1 MTMVS
6 VVTGA
11 GSGIGR
17 ACAELLAH
25 RGSHVICVGRR
36 PAPLADTVDTLGG
49 AGEVVSADVS
59 TDEGIAAVA
68 HAVGERKV
76 SALIHA
82 AGRESVTA
90 FSATTRAEFDAVLAT
105 NLAAPFFLTR
115 ELAARLGENASVVF
129 VSSMS
134 AGSGRERHA
143 AYGAAKAAL
152 IGLTRNLAVELAP
165 SVRVNCI
172 CPGATVTPMLQAF
185 LADFYGSNPSEELA
199 QTMLADAK
207 RLLLGRAADP
217 GEIAATAVHMALD
230 ATAMTG
236 SVVMVDLGYTAR

>member
-1 MTMVS
+1 MTVVS

-17 ACAELLAH
+17 ACAELLAQ
-25 RGSHVICVGRR
+25 RGTHVICVGRR
-36 PAPLADTVDTLGG
+36 PVPLTDTVDAMGG

-59 TDEGIAAVA
+59 TDEGIAAVVR
-68 HAVGERKV
+68 AVGERNV
-76 SALIHA
+76 SALIHG
-82 AGRESVTA
+82 AGRESVTP
-90 FSATTRAEFDAVLAT
+90 FTATTRAEFSAVVAT
-105 NLAAPFFLTR
+105 NLMGPFFLTR
-115 ELAARLGENASVVF
+115 ELAPCFGENASVVF

-134 AGSGRERHA
+134 AESGRDRHA
-143 AYGAAKAAL
+143 AYGASKAAL

-172 CPGATVTPMLQAF
+172 CPGATVTPMLQEF
-185 LADFYGSNPSEELA
+185 LADYYGSNPSEELA
-199 QTMLADAK
+199 QTMLADAR

-217 GEIAATAVHMALD
+217 GEIAATAVHIALD

-236 SVVMVDLGYTAR
+236 SVVTVDLGYTAR

>member
-1 MTMVS
+1 MTVVS

-17 ACAELLAH
+17 ACAELLAQ
-25 RGSHVICVGRR
+25 RGTHVICVGRR
-36 PAPLADTVDTLGG
+36 PVPLTDTVDAMGG

-59 TDEGIAAVA
+59 TDEGIAAVVR
-68 HAVGERKV
+68 AVGERNV
-76 SALIHA
+76 SALIHG
-82 AGRESVTA
+82 AGRESVTP
-90 FSATTRAEFDAVLAT
+90 FTATTRAEFSAVVAT
-105 NLAAPFFLTR
+105 NLMGPFFLTR
-115 ELAARLGENASVVF
+115 ELAPRFGENASVVF

-134 AGSGRERHA
+134 AESGRDRHA
-143 AYGAAKAAL
+143 AYGASKAAL

-172 CPGATVTPMLQAF
+172 CPGATVTPMLQEF
-185 LADFYGSNPSEELA
+185 LADYYGSNPSEELA
-199 QTMLADAK
+199 QTMLADAR

-217 GEIAATAVHMALD
+217 GEIAATAVHIALD

-236 SVVMVDLGYTAR
+236 SVVTVDLGYTAR